1 MKSRGKNRHCD
12 NARIDATPERGYKFE
27 AARVKQQGA
36 FARRGLRREHRCDVS
51 RAQFQIC
58 VRDAG
63 FFGFAVSEVTESDA
77 RAVFL
82 RSYTKKFI

>member
-12 NARIDATPERGYKFE
+12 NARIDATPERRYKFE

-36 FARRGLRREHRCDVS
+36 FARRGVQCERGGNIPRSH
-51 RAQFQIC
+51 FQIR

-77 RAVFL
+77 RAVLL